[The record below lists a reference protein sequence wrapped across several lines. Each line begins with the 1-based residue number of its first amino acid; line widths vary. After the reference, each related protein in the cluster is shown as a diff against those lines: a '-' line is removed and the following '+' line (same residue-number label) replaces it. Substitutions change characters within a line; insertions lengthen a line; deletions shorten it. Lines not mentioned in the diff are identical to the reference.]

1 MNMKYVCKR
10 CTYPCHL
17 QVYGVYVGAEPPD
30 LPTRC
35 PFGPDDDGHP
45 KWEYDEVEEK

>member
-1 MNMKYVCKR
+1 MTQMSFVCNA

-17 QVYGVYVGAEPPD
+17 RIYGIYVGGEPD

-35 PFGPDDDGHP
+35 PFGPDDDKHP
-45 KWEYDEVEEK
+45 KWQNEKVGE